1 MATKRRFGMRAGTAW
16 KSGLV
21 ALVSFCL
28 LASGSLV
35 KSASGQDEG
44 PGRTITLGIA
54 KGIDRVSNLLSLNR
68 PLDWIDSALDRHDT
82 EPDVKFPP
90 TTLLPVASGTTTT
103 TVPPPTISAARP
115 LQVKLFG
122 DSQGEALGA
131 MLQRATAND
140 ADIHATYDT
149 KISTGL
155 ARPDY
160 YNWPARIVSDL
171 EEQNLDIAVVHL
183 GANDDQALRDANGK
197 LVAEVGTPAWD
208 AEYRR
213 RIAGVMDL
221 LHHDPLRV
229 VWIGQPTTRDAA
241 RNAQMQHINALAM
254 AEASLRPWVTYVDT
268 TQPLDGPGGTYVD
281 YLTPP
286 NGQAIRCRQ
295 SDGVHLTFDCDRI
308 VISKV
313 LDVIRPM
320 FPVATTTTT
329 LPSGAIVTTTTSAG
343 TNKKTG

>member
-1 MATKRRFGMRAGTAW
+1 MRANTAW
-16 KSGLV
+16 KAGLV

-44 PGRTITLGIA
+44 AGRTVALGIA

-68 PLDWIDSALDRHDT
+68 PLDWINSALDRPDT

-90 TTLLPVASGTTTT
+90 TTLLPVAAGTTTT
-103 TVPPPTISAARP
+103 TVAPPTISAARP

-131 MLQRATAND
+131 MLQRATAKD
-140 ADIHATYDT
+140 PLVHATYDT

-171 EEQNLDIAVVHL
+171 EQQNVDVAVLHW

-197 LVAEVGTPAWD
+197 LVAETGTPEWD

-221 LHHDPLRV
+221 LHRDPRRV
-229 VWIGQPTTRDAA
+229 VWIGQPTTRDPV
-241 RNAQMQHINALAM
+241 RNAQMQKINEMAK
-254 AEASLRPWVTYVDT
+254 AEAALRPWVTYVDT
-268 TQPLDGPGGTYVD
+268 TQLLDGPGGTYVD

-286 NGQAIRCRQ
+286 GGQPIRCRQ
-295 SDGVHLTFDCDRI
+295 GDGIHLTFDCDRI
-308 VISKV
+308 VIDKV
-313 LDVIRPM
+313 LRDIRPL
-320 FPVATTTTT
+320 FPVATATTTA
-329 LPSGAIVTTTTSAG
+329 PAAPIVTTTTSAAG
-343 TNKKTG
+343 KKKTG